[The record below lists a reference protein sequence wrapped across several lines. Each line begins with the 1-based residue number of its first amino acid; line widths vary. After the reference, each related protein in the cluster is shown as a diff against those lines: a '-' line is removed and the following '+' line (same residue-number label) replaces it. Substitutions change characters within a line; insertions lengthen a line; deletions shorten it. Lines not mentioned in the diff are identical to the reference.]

1 MDDKEKLSV
10 GGYLF
15 STEKDAQLAEAEIK
29 KIEYLEAR
37 MDHAQPENILAV
49 YKKLLYERVFK
60 TPIGFQY
67 LKKIRDFLLEQEQ
80 INASDVP
87 AIPLYVNFG
96 GEIRETTENVKNR
109 IKQIDQKNENRK
121 DKLFLSVALNFMLI
135 VAVIAMFLIALKSDN
150 PNIINYKQAITN
162 QYSAWEQELKER
174 EEVIREKEKEL
185 FGQEWND

>member
-37 MDHAQPENILAV
+37 MDHAQPENILTV
-49 YKKLLYERVFK
+49 YKKLLHERIFK

-87 AIPLYVNFG
+87 AISLYVNFG
-96 GEIRETTENVKNR
+96 GEIRETTENV
-109 IKQIDQKNENRK
+109 
-121 DKLFLSVALNFMLI
+121 
-135 VAVIAMFLIALKSDN
+135 
-150 PNIINYKQAITN
+150 
-162 QYSAWEQELKER
+162 
-174 EEVIREKEKEL
+174 
-185 FGQEWND
+185 